1 MRFRKNIYKN
11 GVMTLE
17 LSLLMPA
24 ILAVIILII
33 FTGYFYHDKC
43 IIERGAY
50 SACIKGAEYLS
61 QQKGREHNEQDH
73 TADAESMMREAFY
86 NETDNRLTG
95 KWTLSATVSNT
106 DDEVSINVTGNMS
119 CMNGIFTR
127 YLSMAA
133 FSVDINES
141 AVIPDYG
148 ELYK

>member
-17 LSLLMPA
+17 LSLLMPV

-61 QQKGREHNEQDH
+61 QQKEREH

-95 KWTLSATVSNT
+95 KWTLSSTVSNT

>member
-1 MRFRKNIYKN
+1 MRFRKNIYKD
-11 GVMTLE
+11 GVLTLE
-17 LSLLMPA
+17 ISLLMPA

-61 QQKGREHNEQDH
+61 QQKERDH

-86 NETDNRLTG
+86 NETDKRLIG

>member
-50 SACIKGAEYLS
+50 SACIKGVEYLS
-61 QQKGREHNEQDH
+61 QQKGRKH
-73 TADAESMMREAFY
+73 TADTESMMREAFY

-95 KWTLSATVSNT
+95 KWTISATVSNT

-141 AVIPDYG
+141 AVIPDFG

>member
-1 MRFRKNIYKN
+1 MRFRKNIYKD
-11 GVMTLE
+11 GVLTLE
-17 LSLLMPA
+17 LSLLMPV
-24 ILAVIILII
+24 ILAVIILIM

-50 SACIKGAEYLS
+50 SACIKGVEYLS
-61 QQKGREHNEQDH
+61 QQKGRKH
-73 TADAESMMREAFY
+73 TADTESMMREAFY
-86 NETDNRLTG
+86 NETDNRLVG
-95 KWTLSATVSNT
+95 KWTISATVSNT

>member
-17 LSLLMPA
+17 LSLLMPV

-61 QQKGREHNEQDH
+61 QQKEREH
-73 TADAESMMREAFY
+73 TADAEGMMREAFY

>member
-43 IIERGAY
+43 IIERGTY

-61 QQKGREHNEQDH
+61 QQKGREH
-73 TADAESMMREAFY
+73 TADAESMMKEAFY

>member
-50 SACIKGAEYLS
+50 SACIKGVEYLS
-61 QQKGREHNEQDH
+61 QQKGRKH
-73 TADAESMMREAFY
+73 TADTESMMREAFY
-86 NETDNRLTG
+86 NETDNRLVG
-95 KWTLSATVSNT
+95 KWTISATVSNT

>member
-17 LSLLMPA
+17 LSLLMPV

-50 SACIKGAEYLS
+50 SACIKGTEYLS
-61 QQKGREHNEQDH
+61 QQKGRKH
-73 TADAESMMREAFY
+73 TADVESMMREAFY
-86 NETDNRLTG
+86 NETDNRLVG
-95 KWTLSATVSNT
+95 KWTISATVSNT

>member
-1 MRFRKNIYKN
+1 MRFRKNINKN

-17 LSLLMPA
+17 LSLLMPV

-61 QQKGREHNEQDH
+61 QQKGRKN
-73 TADAESMMREAFY
+73 TADAESMMKEAFY

-95 KWTLSATVSNT
+95 KWTISATASNT

>member
-50 SACIKGAEYLS
+50 SACIKGVEYLS
-61 QQKGREHNEQDH
+61 QQKGREHNEQEH

-86 NETDNRLTG
+86 NETDNRLVG
-95 KWTLSATVSNT
+95 KWTISATVSNT

-119 CMNGIFTR
+119 YMNGIFTR

>member
-17 LSLLMPA
+17 LSLLMPV

-50 SACIKGAEYLS
+50 SACINVVEYLS
-61 QQKGREHNEQDH
+61 QQKWRKH

-95 KWTLSATVSNT
+95 KWTLSSTVSNT